1 MGGPRWWV
9 GPLLWMAASAG
20 CGGARPCPVRPIGE
34 AEAALQ
40 ALHAQQAPLRAL
52 RAEARVEQRGPS
64 GRIRGRVA
72 MMLRRPASLRFDV
85 MTQFGPAAVLTSD
98 GARFALAD
106 LREHRFLEGPTCPE
120 NAARLLGIRLPAEQL
135 ARLLVGD
142 APTLPEATEQRM
154 ACEDGR
160 YVVRLR
166 AADGRRQRIELQVP
180 EAELRAAPE
189 AQRLRLAKVEVFDA
203 EGKLAWRVE
212 LSDHRPVEGVR
223 GPRGPVELPFR
234 VAFEDRRGG
243 QQVRIRLKEV
253 RPAER
258 LPEEAFRQR
267 PRPGMQREEARCDAP
282 AAAATAG
289 EEDGG
294 GEDQGVEERAIE
306 GEGARVER
314 ARRLYEAGVRAYR
327 QGDFVTAA
335 ERMQRAYEVFPSP
348 ALAYN
353 AARVLERMGQY
364 ARAADYYR
372 RYLEQGQ
379 PSAEE
384 RAALQRRIEQ
394 LAESERRLREQLITE
409 APSEQAMTAE
419 ARAFYERGVRLFQR
433 GELQAAL
440 EAFAAAM
447 QFAPLPEIYF
457 NMGVVAEKLG
467 RRREAADYFEEYL
480 RARPQAPDREPVR
493 RRIEALRRRI
503 EALRGR

>member
-1 MGGPRWWV
+1 M
-9 GPLLWMAASAG
+9 
-20 CGGARPCPVRPIGE
+20 
-34 AEAALQ
+34 Q
-40 ALHAQQAPLRAL
+40 
-52 RAEARVEQRGPS
+52 
-64 GRIRGRVA
+64 
-72 MMLRRPASLRFDV
+72 
-85 MTQFGPAAVLTSD
+85 
-98 GARFALAD
+98 
-106 LREHRFLEGPTCPE
+106 
-120 NAARLLGIRLPAEQL
+120 
-135 ARLLVGD
+135 
-142 APTLPEATEQRM
+142 
-154 ACEDGR
+154 
-160 YVVRLR
+160 
-166 AADGRRQRIELQVP
+166 
-180 EAELRAAPE
+180 
-189 AQRLRLAKVEVFDA
+189 
-203 EGKLAWRVE
+203 
-212 LSDHRPVEGVR
+212 

-234 VAFEDRRGG
+234 VDFEDRRGG
-243 QQVRIRLKEV
+243 QRVRVRLKEV

-282 AAAATAG
+282 AAATTSG
-289 EEDGG
+289 EEGEG
-294 GEDQGVEERAIE
+294 GEGGEERAIE
-306 GEGARVER
+306 GEGAQVER
-314 ARRLYEAGVRAYR
+314 ARRLYAEGVRAYQ

-335 ERMQRAYEVFPSP
+335 ERMQRAYEAFPSP

-379 PSAEE
+379 PTAEE
-384 RAALQRRIEQ
+384 RATLQRRIGE
-394 LAESERRLREQLITE
+394 LEAAERRLREQLITE
-409 APSEQAMTAE
+409 APGEQAMTAE

-493 RRIEALRRRI
+493 RRIEALR
-503 EALRGR
+503 GR